1 VSELVAFVQGLQW
14 WHWWVLAAVLA
25 VAETLVPG
33 AVAIWFAAS
42 AVVVGALALIV
53 PVPWQLQLM
62 VFAILGVVA
71 CFVYRRYRGVSDLD
85 SDAPQLNKRAAQYIG
100 QAFTLLEPLSGGS
113 GKVQVGDTI
122 WLARGPDAPAGTRVR
137 VVAVTGSVLQ
147 VEPVN

>member
-1 VSELVAFVQGLQW
+1 LNELVRFAQGLQW

-42 AVVVGALALIV
+42 AVVVGALVLVV
-53 PVPWQLQLM
+53 PVPWQLQLLI
-62 VFAILGVVA
+62 FAVLGVVA
-71 CFVYRRYRGVSDLD
+71 CFVYRRYRGVKDLD
-85 SDAPQLNKRAAQYIG
+85 NDAPQLNKRAAQYIG

-113 GKVQVGDTI
+113 GKVQVGDTT

-137 VVAVTGSVLQ
+137 VVSVTGSVLQ